1 MPIDSCR
8 PFLRAHSIRLSWVS
22 QFRWSVQIGL
32 PSQPR
37 SLAGS
42 KVQYLRV
49 EYRSG
54 SLPRQKFETQ
64 IVCRCLRVQTRGL
77 QIDGKFWSAGMTSQ
91 KKSSYG
97 HFSIYSSSPFFFFLR
112 RPLRVASTH
121 YFNPVSN
128 ELVGLITL
136 LFSYCN
142 YLLCYC
148 YYFFYFLLKIFIA
161 ENEKK
166 AFRHGNIHTYIFI
179 PVSKRVII

>member
-1 MPIDSCR
+1 
-8 PFLRAHSIRLSWVS
+8 
-22 QFRWSVQIGL
+22 
-32 PSQPR
+32 
-37 SLAGS
+37 
-42 KVQYLRV
+42 
-49 EYRSG
+49 
-54 SLPRQKFETQ
+54 
-64 IVCRCLRVQTRGL
+64 
-77 QIDGKFWSAGMTSQ
+77 
-91 KKSSYG
+91 
-97 HFSIYSSSPFFFFLR
+97 
-112 RPLRVASTH
+112 VASTH